1 MGSEA
6 RFNGETKSVQTKP
19 FARGHC
25 LGAIFVAGIKVAI
38 LKYDPTIFLNLE
50 AEETG

>member
-1 MGSEA
+1 MVKLSQY
-6 RFNGETKSVQTKP
+6 RQSP
-19 FARGHC
+19 L
-25 LGAIFVAGIKVAI
+25 LGATAWSGIFVAGIKVAT